1 VRLHAG
7 CAQGQGQGQR
17 SRDTGILCLHENRF
31 FSQANGRIAT
41 KLGCS
46 GVGQSQ
52 AAWKLINIHILKL

>member
-1 VRLHAG
+1 MGTFVL
-7 CAQGQGQGQR
+7 
-17 SRDTGILCLHENRF
+17 DVKLP

-52 AAWKLINIHILKL
+52 AAWKLINIHILKLSVSADWSAAEDER